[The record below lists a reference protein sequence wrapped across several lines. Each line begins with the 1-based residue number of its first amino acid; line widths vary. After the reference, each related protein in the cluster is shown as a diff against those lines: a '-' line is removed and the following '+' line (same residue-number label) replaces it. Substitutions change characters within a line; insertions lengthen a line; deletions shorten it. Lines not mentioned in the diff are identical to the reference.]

1 MSANARS
8 FGGTKMARK
17 AGGLAAIMAGQPVVQ
32 HKRTIRTA
40 IKAVFRSSGLHIGLV
55 ITCMIY
61 IYLGAIIFRYLEHPH
76 EIEIREET
84 SLRFE
89 ELQQRFLRD
98 VEEMKDTLDDDEYG
112 FNATLDVLINNY
124 LEELFKSFDNPIAR
138 NYFDSLF
145 YNEGEYVDLW
155 TMDASVLFTAT
166 TMVPVGFGLITPLT
180 WKGRMFLVIYA
191 IVGIPLALV
200 TISDIGKFFC
210 DAIFKL
216 FRESTTI
223 FMAALL
229 MLLLLYP
236 LVGGVCIHNV
246 SHLSLFDSVYYCCI
260 TILTVGFGDIDPP
273 IPVPYLI
280 MFIVVGVTLV
290 TISVDVIAT
299 NIIHQIHYMGRQMG
313 KAKVIADKM
322 IQMAQKISINKGLGL
337 GMTQLGAFAKMGM
350 MINITSN
357 GGMLPRNHR
366 SCDED
371 YKEEEEE
378 EEQTQR
384 KSTAF
389 DPEVEFDLIDK
400 LASNGY
406 LIETWDEQENDAFYE

>member
-76 EIEIREET
+76 EIHPQQASIIHWHPHMYIFVVGERMTIEIREET

-166 TMVPVGFGLITPLT
+166 TMVP
-180 WKGRMFLVIYA
+180 
-191 IVGIPLALV
+191 
-200 TISDIGKFFC
+200 
-210 DAIFKL
+210 
-216 FRESTTI
+216 STTI

-246 SHLSLFDSVYYCCI
+246 SHLSLFD
-260 TILTVGFGDIDPP
+260 
-273 IPVPYLI
+273 
-280 MFIVVGVTLV
+280 M
-290 TISVDVIAT
+290 DVIAT

-322 IQMAQKISINKGLGL
+322 IQIESGSVWAPEEGRLGL
-337 GMTQLGAFAKMGM
+337 
-350 MINITSN
+350 MI
-357 GGMLPRNHR
+357 G
-366 SCDED
+366 
-371 YKEEEEE
+371 
-378 EEQTQR
+378 
-384 KSTAF
+384 
-389 DPEVEFDLIDK
+389 EV
-400 LASNGY
+400 
-406 LIETWDEQENDAFYE
+406 